1 MSSWTPT
8 GWNMMLGA
16 PWPASWWGD
25 VGGMD
30 FFYETLARNVLP
42 EFQKIMRGGW
52 VANARNDAPIDT
64 RWTSRPGN
72 GAGGLWSALMVYD
85 KKIVVDAKS
94 PINRVIPPAVAPIVN
109 KIDALLAK
117 WAQPPAPPP
126 PITTAADGTITIPA
140 VSITS
145 KAHSASASI
154 MKSWDE
160 GSQLISNGC
169 SSSVGPPCFNP
180 STSEIKYNVTANA
193 AGTYYLTANFSTYH
207 MNQDLYVAVNGG
219 ANKSLP
225 VFYTVGWWNQTQP
238 INVTLTKGVNSVAFT
253 RTSGRDVAYKE
264 FVLSPTKPVVPPPP
278 GNFTPV
284 PSPPSPPASA
294 YIEVPAATTCQLQGI
309 QDVSEE
315 DCSHACLALGFKS
328 GGLRSRPNM
337 SGCFVM
343 TTGQYAGNC
352 DFNLNK
358 SATCTPPCTLYGSI
372 TRALCVRKSAGL
384 GRSKQIIS

>member
-1 MSSWTPT
+1 
-8 GWNMMLGA
+8 MM
-16 PWPASWWGD
+16 
-25 VGGMD
+25 
-30 FFYETLARNVLP
+30 YN
-42 EFQKIMRGGW
+42 
-52 VANARNDAPIDT
+52 
-64 RWTSRPGN
+64 
-72 GAGGLWSALMVYD
+72 
-85 KKIVVDAKS
+85 KKIVVDSKA
-94 PINRVIPPAVAPIVN
+94 PFNRVIPPAVAPIVN
-109 KIDALLAK
+109 KVDALLAK
-117 WAQPPAPPP
+117 YMQPPAPPP

-145 KAHSASASI
+145 KARTASAVVI
-154 MKSWDE
+154 RSWDA

-180 STSEIKYNVTANA
+180 ASSEIKYNVTANA
-193 AGTYYLTANFSTYH
+193 AGTFYLTANFSTYH

-225 VFYTVGWWNQTQP
+225 VFYTIGWWNQTQP
-238 INVTLTKGVNSVAFT
+238 VEVALEKGVNTLAFT
-253 RTSGRDVAYKE
+253 CTSGRDVAYKE
-264 FVLSPTKPVVPPPP
+264 FVLSTTKPVVPPPP

-309 QDVSEE
+309 EAVTEE

-343 TTGQYAGNC
+343 TTGRYAGNC

-358 SATCTPPCTLYGSI
+358 SATCTPPCSLYGSI
-372 TRALCVRKSAGL
+372 TRALCVRK
-384 GRSKQIIS
+384 